1 VHEHEWLALKINCR
15 YRSCKFRERKKATGG
30 KRIIVDIDWRTA
42 DSIIQRKTRRLIK
55 TLGRNLK
62 SQWID
67 GKKYGGI
74 EARKWTEN

>member
-15 YRSCKFRERKKATGG
+15 YWSCKFRERKKATGG
-30 KRIIVDIDWRTA
+30 KGIIVEADWRTA
-42 DSIIQRKTRRLIK
+42 DLSIQRKRRRLTK

-62 SQWID
+62 SQWVD